1 MGLRATLRVSPE
13 KQGQRPTRDRMERI
27 AAELRGSGFEVLRV
41 GRIGVVVS
49 GEDERFTKVLGVR
62 PGASS
67 VQEVRPATS
76 ELGDLV
82 DLVEF
87 VPDPKLF

>member
-1 MGLRATLRVSPE
+1 MGVRATVRASPE
-13 KQGQRPTRDRMERI
+13 KQGESPTRDRMERI

-41 GRIGVVVS
+41 GRTGVVVS
-49 GEDERFTKVLGVR
+49 GDDERYARVLGVK
-62 PGASS
+62 PGTSP
-67 VQEVRPATS
+67 VQEVSPATS

-87 VPDPKLF
+87 VPDPQLF